1 MKILLLILFFVLPQ
15 AAINEALFL
24 FEKGNEFYEDGK
36 FDQAI
41 EQYEKALSKGYG
53 SGQLYYNM
61 GNVYFKRGEIGKS
74 ILYYER
80 ARKLLPRD
88 KDVEFNL
95 NIANLYVVDKIAVPE
110 QFILFKVLRDFK
122 NYFSISI
129 LSWATL
135 ILYLIVMLFFS
146 LRILVRKHAV
156 RRLASIVLV
165 PGLIVL
171 IVFASTFALRLHE
184 QASVVEGVVMNKKI
198 QVLSSPSKDATGLFS
213 LHEGVK
219 VRIDDSSGEWFKIVL
234 ADGKIGWVDK
244 SVIEII

>member
-1 MKILLLILFFVLPQ
+1 MKIISLILLFVLPQ

-24 FEKGNEFYEDGK
+24 FEKGNEFYEAGK

-41 EQYEKALSKGYG
+41 EQYEKALTKGYE

-80 ARKLLPRD
+80 ASKLLPRD

-95 NIANLYVVDKIAVPE
+95 KIANLYVVDKIVVPE
-110 QFILFKVLRDFK
+110 QFIFFKVLTYLK
-122 NYFSISI
+122 NYFSIST
-129 LSWATL
+129 LSWVTL
-135 ILYLIVMLFFS
+135 ILYLMIMLIFS
-146 LRILVRKHAV
+146 IQILVRKRIV
-156 RRLASIVLV
+156 RKITNILMV
-165 PGLIVL
+165 PGLVL
-171 IVFASTFALRLHE
+171 LIAFAATFALRLHE
-184 QASVVEGVVMNKKI
+184 QATVIEGVIMNKKI
-198 QVLSSPSKDATGLFS
+198 EVLSSPAKDATGLFS

-234 ADGKIGWVDK
+234 ADGKVGWVDK